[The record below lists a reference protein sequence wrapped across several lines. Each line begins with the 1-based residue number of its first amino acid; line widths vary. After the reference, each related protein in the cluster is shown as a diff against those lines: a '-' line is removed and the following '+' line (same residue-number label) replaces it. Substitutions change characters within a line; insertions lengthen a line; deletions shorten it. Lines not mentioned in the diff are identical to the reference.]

1 MKRFSK
7 SISVVISTLLSLA
20 IWTFAGPAQAEPGW
34 DYSQYRSHGMSHCAF
49 GATGPAGQ
57 TVNVG
62 TMSEPPGNTV
72 EVTGQAGLWVNLR
85 LICERSQNFDTSG
98 ELASAGPEGNYSG
111 PGTPRVI
118 GTDTPGQSGA
128 PGYQGQWPKGR
139 EWTVMVGNTTTT
151 HPLSWTGELGSDTI
165 TVKLVPVVPPVSQPQ
180 LTAVVTPLQQQYSDT
195 SQKADQAYEMASRRG
210 DWRDRVV
217 SLGLT
222 YQLGMD
228 SLTRD
233 ADARQGG
240 AFDLGVHLGDLGGD
254 DNVKFLTGGVFSFSH
269 DQKKI
274 VAVPNQPVNGF
285 NAWTEWYRVF
295 MGPKA
300 GIDWMPASF
309 FSLQAYGS
317 LGLMLSIDGTIPES
331 QLPDKTLYSGESDTV
346 AAFAYRAALQ
356 PTFVIADHFTVFAS
370 TSLEGNI
377 TELPTERGP
386 EKVCDGATNDCFV
399 RRDGHFLDWSLG
411 GGIGAMW

>member
-1 MKRFSK
+1 MNISK
-7 SISVVISTLLSLA
+7 NVSVVFSTLLSLA
-20 IWTFAGPAQAEPGW
+20 IWMIAGPAQAEQPGW
-34 DYSQYRSHGMSHCAF
+34 DYTQYRSHGMKHCAF
-49 GATGPAGQ
+49 GASGPAGQ

-62 TMSEPPGNTV
+62 TMGQPSGNSV
-72 EVTGQAGLWVNLR
+72 SVTAEAGLWVNLR
-85 LICERSQNFDTSG
+85 LICERRQSFGVFG
-98 ELASAGPEGNYSG
+98 ELASMGPEGNYSG
-111 PGTPRVI
+111 PGAPREV
-118 GTDTPGQSGA
+118 GTDTPGLSG
-128 PGYQGQWPKGR
+128 PGYQSQWPKGR
-139 EWTVMVGNTTTT
+139 EWTVQVGQTPISY
-151 HPLSWTGELGSDTI
+151 PLSWRGEMGSDSI
-165 TVKLVPVVPPVSQPQ
+165 TVQVTPVIPPVSQPQ
-180 LTAVVTPLQQQYSDT
+180 LTAVVAPLQQQYIDT
-195 SQKADQAYEMASRRG
+195 SQKANEAYEMASRKG
-210 DWRDRVV
+210 DWTDRVV

-240 AFDLGVHLGDLGGD
+240 AFDLGVHVGGD
-254 DNVKFLTGGVFSFSH
+254 DNVKFLTGGVFTFSH
-269 DQKKI
+269 DQKQI
-274 VAVPNQPVNGF
+274 VSVPNQPVNGF